1 MALIDAIA
9 DKMQALGA
17 STLGV
22 FRRLGRSA
30 VFFLEVMV
38 SSVSLFAR
46 PLLLIRQIYSVG
58 VQTLIIIVVA
68 GLFVGMV
75 MALQS
80 YYALVDFGA
89 EDSVG
94 VMVALALLRE
104 LGPVITALLFAGRAG
119 SALTAEIG
127 LMKATEQLSGMEMMA
142 VNPMKRI
149 VAPRFVAG
157 IISMPLL
164 ATIFSAVGIFGAYLV
179 AVELLGLDS
188 GSFWSQSQSK
198 VDLYMDIYNGLI
210 KSLVFGVVATWIAVF
225 EGYDCLPTSE
235 GLAQATTRTVV
246 YSSLAILFLD
256 FVLTAIMFAK

>member
-1 MALIDAIA
+1 MFNGLIDKI
-9 DKMQALGA
+9 QALGA
-17 STLGV
+17 NTLKI
-22 FRRLGRSA
+22 FRRLGRA
-30 VFFLEVMV
+30 TFFLLEVFID
-38 SSVSLFAR
+38 SASLFLR

-80 YYALVDFGA
+80 YYGLVDFGA

-94 VMVALALLRE
+94 VMVALSLLRE

-149 VAPRFVAG
+149 VAPRFMAG
-157 IISMPLL
+157 VISMPLL
-164 ATIFSAVGIFGAYLV
+164 ATIFSAVGVVGAYLV
-179 AVELLGLDS
+179 AVQLLGLDS
-188 GSFWSQSQSK
+188 GPFWSQPQNK
-198 VDLYMDIYNGLI
+198 VDLYLDLYNGLI
-210 KSLVFGVVATWIAVF
+210 KSLIFGVVATWIAVF
-225 EGYDCLPTSE
+225 EGYDCIPTSE
-235 GLAQATTRTVV
+235 GLSQATTRTVV

-256 FVLTAIMFAK
+256 FILTALMFSK